1 MQKVPSVGC
10 NNLSFINRIIKF
22 FYFEQKHGASVLECK
37 FKSRYPGL
45 K

>member
-1 MQKVPSVGC
+1 MQKEPLEGC
-10 NNLSFINRIIKF
+10 NNLSFIIRIIKI

-37 FKSRYPGL
+37 SNPPYPGI